1 MEVTYPLSEKE
12 SQSRGNK
19 LSVNTETFPYLY
31 NKFYFQNQR
40 MFKFVV
46 KNKQSLKRN
55 TIITLLC
62 LILGIQ
68 NAFPAP
74 QLEIS
79 LLTCSGGNVAYEAW
93 GHSALRVIDHH
104 QQTDICYNFGIFDFN
119 TPHFYEKFIQGK
131 LKYQLGL
138 EYTSDFLQSYQHEGR
153 QVTEQKLNLP
163 DSTAARILARLE
175 YLYQPAQRYYEYHFI
190 GKNCTTELRDVL
202 FGNIPTDFINKAT
215 DKTYRTQLSEFLTAE
230 PWTKFGM
237 NLIMGIS
244 VDRKPDLYNSLFLP
258 AYLYEGIKAINVNGK
273 KLVAAEKILTLKQQT
288 NSASSFLLHPVVV
301 FSLLLII
308 ALLLRSSQTFSGIL
322 FFLIGITGL
331 FILTVSLFTEHQE
344 LKNNFNLLWCNPL
357 YLLACF
363 FVFKKSAVKL
373 KKYLCILL
381 LLCMAVMVVIWIA
394 GIQHFEYGFLPIVGM
409 LVVSIPHL
417 NPLQRRGL
425 KTNPT

>member
-1 MEVTYPLSEKE
+1 
-12 SQSRGNK
+12 
-19 LSVNTETFPYLY
+19 
-31 NKFYFQNQR
+31 
-40 MFKFVV
+40 
-46 KNKQSLKRN
+46 LKRN
-55 TIITLLC
+55 TLLTLLC
-62 LILGIQ
+62 LIIGIQ
-68 NAFPAP
+68 NVFPAP

-79 LLTCSGGNVAYEAW
+79 LLSCSGGNVAYEAW
-93 GHSALRVIDHH
+93 GHSALRVIDHQ

-138 EYTSDFLQSYQHEGR
+138 EYTSDFLQSYQYEGR
-153 QVTEQKLNLP
+153 QVTEQKLDLP

-244 VDRKPDLYNSLFLP
+244 VDRKPDVYNSLFLP
-258 AYLYEGIKAINVNGK
+258 EYLYEGLKEIRANGK
-273 KLVAAEKILTLKQQT
+273 NLVAAEKILTLKQQT
-288 NSASSFLLHPVVV
+288 TSTSSFSLQPLTA
-301 FSLLLII
+301 FLLLLII

-331 FILTVSLFTEHQE
+331 FILTVSLITEHQE
-344 LKNNFNLLWCNPL
+344 LKYNFNLLWCNPL
-357 YLLACF
+357 YLVASF

-373 KKYLCILL
+373 KQYLAILL
-381 LLCMAVMVVIWIA
+381 LICIVAMAVIWMT
-394 GIQHFEYGFLPIVGM
+394 GIQRFEYGFLPIVGM
-409 LVVSIPHL
+409 LVVSNLGAQPEFPINRNRLFPKG
-417 NPLQRRGL
+417 R
-425 KTNPT
+425 T